1 MPAFEAG
8 CNNGPAGHVIQVDRM
23 EPERLRAVI
32 VSAQAGDS
40 GAFRELLDTYG
51 RRLYGYFLR
60 ATGSHHDAE
69 DLLGEVMLR
78 LVSRLDKYDDRGRF
92 EPWLFRIAANMVRD
106 RIRRARANPAPA
118 SLSTDSEAGASRA
131 DQFMAETGRIDEG
144 LLAEETSGR
153 LQQALM
159 KLDDTTRDMILVR
172 HFGQMNYK
180 EIADLFQCPLGTAL
194 ARVHRGLKA
203 LRRTMGRDYESD

>member
-1 MPAFEAG
+1 MCIDFRG
-8 CNNGPAGHVIQVDRM
+8 NNTQAGHVIQVERM
-23 EPERLRAVI
+23 EPEQLRAII

-40 GAFRELLDTYG
+40 SAYRELLDTYG

-106 RIRRARANPAPA
+106 RIRRVKASPTPS
-118 SLSTDSEAGASRA
+118 SLSMDSEAGTSRA
-131 DQFMAETGRIDEG
+131 DQLLADTGPVDEG
-144 LLAEETSGR
+144 LLAEEASGN
-153 LQQALM
+153 LQRALM
-159 KLDDTTRDMILVR
+159 KLDDTTRNMILVR

-203 LRRTMGRDYESD
+203 LRRIMDKDYESD

>member
-1 MPAFEAG
+1 M
-8 CNNGPAGHVIQVDRM
+8 
-23 EPERLRAVI
+23 
-32 VSAQAGDS
+32 SAQAGDP
-40 GAFRELLDTYG
+40 GAYRELLDMYG

-78 LVSRLDKYDDRGRF
+78 LVSKLDKYDDRGRF

-106 RIRRARANPAPA
+106 RIRRSKANPMPA
-118 SLSTDSEAGASRA
+118 SLSIDSEAGASRA
-131 DQFMAETGRIDEG
+131 DQLMAETGRIDAG
-144 LLAEETSGR
+144 LLAEETSEQLQRALLR
-153 LQQALM
+153 L
-159 KLDDTTRDMILVR
+159 DETTREMILVR
-172 HFGQMNYK
+172 HFGQMSFK

-203 LRRTMGRDYESD
+203 LRRMMGADYESD